1 MYIGTPT
8 IVSNYSG
15 NLDFCN
21 KDNSYLID
29 GELIEINKDDYPL
42 SEGCLWYNPSN
53 EHLKTIMFDVF
64 NNYDKAELKS
74 IKAKNFIKSNH
85 SINNYK
91 KYLSNII

>member
-1 MYIGTPT
+1 MTICTPF
-8 IVSNYSG
+8 IG

-21 KDNSYLID
+21 EENSYLID
-29 GELIEINKDDYPL
+29 GDLIEIKKDDYPL
-42 SEGCLWYNPSN
+42 SEGCSWYNPNN
-53 EHLKTIMFDVF
+53 EHLMTLMFEVF